1 MAAAVVAAGTGA
13 FAVCYRT
20 AVGAEPIWVSGR
32 EAASIAFETVTPYRR
47 VRPCR
52 GQRNFVGA
60 WWMSTMKRHVTFES
74 WCERDHLIAFDFDP
88 GIVGV
93 GSQPFRFEFA
103 GGLGVGAH

>member
-1 MAAAVVAAGTGA
+1 
-13 FAVCYRT
+13 
-20 AVGAEPIWVSGR
+20 
-32 EAASIAFETVTPYRR
+32 
-47 VRPCR
+47 
-52 GQRNFVGA
+52 
-60 WWMSTMKRHVTFES
+60 MSTMKRHVTFES